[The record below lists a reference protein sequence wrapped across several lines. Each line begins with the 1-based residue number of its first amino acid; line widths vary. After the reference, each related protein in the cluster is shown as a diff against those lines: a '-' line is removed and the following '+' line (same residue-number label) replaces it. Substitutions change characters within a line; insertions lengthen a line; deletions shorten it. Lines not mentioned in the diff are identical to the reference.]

1 MIHMKHYWIGDSCI
15 GWSLGEVIDRDLSAK
30 ILRSYQAVKACKML
44 RDLGVVDVV
53 PSYNALAVHLH
64 PQRTDSPEPII
75 ARVESLL
82 ADENENDSAREGK
95 TVHLPV
101 VYDGED
107 LPRVAKHSGLSIPE
121 VIEAHCGGD
130 YQVAMVG
137 FQPHFPYL
145 LGMDSRLETPR
156 LDSPRECIPAG
167 AVAIGGAQTGIYPAV
182 SPGGWNLI
190 GQTDPGLLTSIEPGD
205 RIIFERKEAL

>member
-1 MIHMKHYWIGDSCI
+1 MKRYWIGDSCI
-15 GWSLGEVIDRDLSAK
+15 CWALDDVIDRDVSGK
-30 ILRSYQAVKACKML
+30 ILQNYRKIKACKIL

-53 PSYNALAVHLH
+53 PSYNALAIHLN
-64 PQRTDSPEPII
+64 PQRAVPPDSII
-75 ARVESLL
+75 ARVESLFV
-82 ADENENDSAREGK
+82 DEGKSSPAREGK
-95 TVHLPV
+95 TVRLPV
-101 VYDGED
+101 IYAGKD
-107 LPRVAKHSGLSIPE
+107 LLRVAKHSGLSIPQ

-156 LDSPRECIPAG
+156 LDSPRERIPAG

-190 GQTDPGLLTSIEPGD
+190 GRTNPQLLTSIEPGD
-205 RIIFERKEAL
+205 RVIFERKEVL

>member
-1 MIHMKHYWIGDSCI
+1 MKRYWIGDSCVC
-15 GWSLGEVIDRDLSAK
+15 WSLGDAIDRVVSENVLHGYRK
-30 ILRSYQAVKACKML
+30 IKACKTL

-53 PSYNALAVHLH
+53 PSYNALAVHLN
-64 PQRTDSPEPII
+64 PLRTESPDPII
-75 ARVESLL
+75 AHVESLL
-82 ADENENDSAREGK
+82 TERGNAQSAREGK
-95 TVHLPV
+95 TIHLPIL
-101 VYDGED
+101 YDGHD
-107 LPRVAKHSGLSIPE
+107 LKHVAKNSGLRIDE
-121 VIEAHCGGD
+121 IIEIHCGGD

-167 AVAIGGAQTGIYPAV
+167 SVAIGGAQTGIYPAV

-190 GQTDPGLLTSIEPGD
+190 GRTDPKRLTSIEPGD
-205 RIIFERKEAL
+205 RVIFDRVQTL

>member
-1 MIHMKHYWIGDSCI
+1 MERYWIGSSCI
-15 GWSLGEVIDRDLSAK
+15 GWSLDEVIDRRISEK
-30 ILRSYQAVKACKML
+30 ILRSYRKIKACKIL

-53 PSYNALAVHLH
+53 PSYNAVAVHLH
-64 PQRTDSPEPII
+64 PQRTESPDPII

-82 ADENENDSAREGK
+82 ADEGENDPAREGK
-95 TVHLPV
+95 MFRLPV

-121 VIEAHCGGD
+121 IIETHCGGN

-145 LGMDSRLETPR
+145 LGMDPRLETPR
-156 LDSPRECIPAG
+156 LDSPRERIPSG

-190 GQTDPGLLTSIEPGD
+190 GRTDPDLLTSIEPGD
-205 RIIFERKEAL
+205 QILFEQKEAL

>member
-1 MIHMKHYWIGDSCI
+1 MKRYWIGDSCI
-15 GWSLGEVIDRDLSAK
+15 CWSLGEVIDRDLSAK
-30 ILRSYQAVKACKML
+30 ILCSYRKIKACEIL

-75 ARVESLL
+75 VRVESLL
-82 ADENENDSAREGK
+82 ADEGESCPVSKGK
-95 TVHLPV
+95 TVRLPV

-107 LPRVAKHSGLSIPE
+107 LLRVAKHCGLSIPE

-145 LGMDSRLETPR
+145 LGMDPRIETPR
-156 LDSPRECIPAG
+156 LDSPRERIPAG

-190 GQTDPGLLTSIEPGD
+190 GRTDPKLLISIEPGD
-205 RIIFERKEAL
+205 RVLFERKDIL